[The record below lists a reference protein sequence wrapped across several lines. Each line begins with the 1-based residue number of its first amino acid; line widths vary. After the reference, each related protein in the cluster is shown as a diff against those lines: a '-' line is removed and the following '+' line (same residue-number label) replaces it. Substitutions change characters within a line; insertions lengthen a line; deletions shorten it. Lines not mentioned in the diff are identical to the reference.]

1 MDQFPSLIL
10 CHLPNQLTDVALLAI
25 GQDQV
30 GAVLACGKEQRAQ
43 QILMVRVHHQCK
55 LMGQHLVAVITGIAC
70 RVIYLQSQGNHTSE
84 KAPCPKSFSCSY
96 LPSKMF
102 ISVNYI
108 AFRVQ
113 S

>member
-1 MDQFPSLIL
+1 MQISQGTGTVMDQFPSLIL

-70 RVIYLQSQGNHTSE
+70 RVIYLQGQGNARLGVSHF
-84 KAPCPKSFSCSY
+84 PHLRKSSLS
-96 LPSKMF
+96 
-102 ISVNYI
+102 
-108 AFRVQ
+108 
-113 S
+113 